1 MQNLGP
7 DLVVLSIIGLYSFF
21 IFLFNRSA
29 QKQQP
34 VPVKSKKCRCDGCA
48 CLEKAKINEI

>member
-29 QKQQP
+29 QKP
-34 VPVKSKKCRCDGCA
+34 EAIPVKSKKCGCNECA
-48 CLEKAKINEI
+48 CSKKAKINEI